1 MLFQRRI
8 AADTSGKRR
17 FFVFC
22 GAFAALQ
29 RGSYIAII
37 AGMAKQKGVQSD
49 KNPTI
54 KNKKAYHNFDLAEKV
69 EAGIAL
75 VGTEVKSLRERNCD
89 LDASY
94 ARVVDNEVWL
104 IGCKIAPYERGG
116 YTNHDPLR
124 NRKLLL
130 HKSQI
135 KKIRTKLQQRGY
147 TLVPTK
153 IYFNARGIVK
163 VELALATG
171 KKQYDKRQK
180 LREQQ
185 QKKDIRERMKHY

>member
-1 MLFQRRI
+1 M
-8 AADTSGKRR
+8 S
-17 FFVFC
+17 
-22 GAFAALQ
+22 
-29 RGSYIAII
+29 
-37 AGMAKQKGVQSD
+37 KQKGLKSE
-49 KNPTI
+49 KNPSI
-54 KNKKAYHNFDLAEKV
+54 LNKKAYHNFELVEKV

-75 VGTEVKSLRERNCD
+75 LGTEVKSLRDKNCD

-94 ARVVDNEVWL
+94 ARVSDGEVWL
-104 IGCKIAPYERGG
+104 VGCKIAPYERGG
-116 YTNHDPLR
+116 YTNHDPFR
-124 NRKLLL
+124 KRKLLL

-135 KKIRTKLQQRGY
+135 KKIRTKLEQRGF

-180 LREQQ
+180 LREQE
-185 QKKDIRERMKHY
+185 QKKDIRQRMRKY